1 MIYPAT
7 EKYIDFAVNSIKDG
21 NIIVYP
27 TDTLYGFGVDATNT
41 KAIKKLNQ
49 AKGRVRPLSIICE
62 NINGIIYR

>member
-7 EKYIDFAVNSIKDG
+7 EAYIECAINSLRDG

-41 KAIKKLNQ
+41 DAIM
-49 AKGRVRPLSIICE
+49 A
-62 NINGIIYR
+62 